1 MNTNFLEDTI
11 AAIATPAGEGGIAVV
26 RVSGKDS
33 FKRVQQIF
41 RSKEKVETMNPWRAI
56 FGKIIDG
63 DREVDEV
70 VLIKYQ
76 NPKSYTM
83 ENMVEINCHG
93 GIYVTRRILELLVK
107 NGCRIARPG
116 EFTLRAF
123 LNGRIDLA
131 QAEAVVEII
140 KSQTEFSLQTSIG
153 QLHGKLSKRINEI
166 RNLLID
172 SCSLLELELDF
183 SEEDVDFVGRENFLN
198 KIEKIVKELKGLIST
213 YKAGRIAREGIK
225 LVIAGKPNVG
235 KSSLLNAL
243 IEEERAIVTDT
254 PGTTR
259 DPLEVRLDLQGILF
273 RVFDTAGI
281 KQSDDSIEREGIVR
295 AKSHLQTADIVLHL
309 FDGSAPLDEE
319 DREIMKQLAEL
330 KNKKIVR
337 VINKADLKGIIDYK
351 SIIAKNIE
359 VLSISALKNTG
370 VVELEKH
377 IVDLVI
383 DNKKSI
389 SNEIIISNARHLDSL
404 ERALGGLEKA
414 EVELR
419 KKMSSEFVAI
429 YLRESL
435 DALGEIVGAVTSE
448 EILNNIFDQFCIGK

>member
-1 MNTNFLEDTI
+1 MITNFLEDTI

-414 EVELR
+414 AVELR

-429 YLRESL
+429 YVRESL